1 MDFFKSAIAS
11 AISQGPLPG
20 YTIAER
26 VDFEQSIWSLNN
38 GFKKVG
44 IRGPIFVMSYEHGLT
59 ICSS

>member
-26 VDFEQSIWSLNN
+26 VDVEQSIWTLNN
-38 GFKKVG
+38 GTKKVG
-44 IRGPIFVMSYEHGLT
+44 LPPVALHLGLDRE
-59 ICSS
+59 C